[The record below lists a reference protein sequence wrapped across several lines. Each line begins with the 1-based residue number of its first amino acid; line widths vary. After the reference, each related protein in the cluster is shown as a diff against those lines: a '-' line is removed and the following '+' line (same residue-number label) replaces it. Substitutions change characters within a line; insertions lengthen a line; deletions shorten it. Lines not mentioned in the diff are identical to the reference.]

1 MRRECKRKTYAIW
14 YGKYSILF
22 RTFSIFRTNL
32 TFFTDYINFEF
43 KVHSRFKCQNFI
55 DMVTL
60 SVKRSNYVKYTMLKV
75 ISRMNQKKKEKRKG
89 GRRRIKHYE
98 LKHTKC
104 FEELEENKEKLA

>member
-1 MRRECKRKTYAIW
+1 
-14 YGKYSILF
+14 
-22 RTFSIFRTNL
+22 
-32 TFFTDYINFEF
+32 
-43 KVHSRFKCQNFI
+43 
-55 DMVTL
+55 
-60 SVKRSNYVKYTMLKV
+60 MLKV